1 MLTPQ
6 AIKSL
11 SLLLLAGGALASF
24 NPFGPARAADGI
36 EVAAASTY
44 GPMAAESLALPN
56 CASTNYDATRR
67 LYTIVSGGA
76 RVARGTG
83 EPLDA
88 RGAVLEAKNM
98 PVNQQCIL
106 HVVPAG
112 AAAAP
117 GEMPAGRY
125 TVYYSGGGDG
135 GAGGSARFN
144 GGGGGGASAVQ
155 DLTTV
160 NLAPGNYKLT
170 LGFGGPGGVACHE
183 VLGGGPGYPGAPTG
197 LVALNNGSVVAGASG
212 ADSWK
217 RPSRSQL
224 EKMVG
229 NKDGHGGTGPGKAP
243 GGNGGFNTPAR
254 AFGASEGGANPAP
267 WVAGTPGDNGTGVMP
282 VVATGIGAG
291 GGGGAGLGNGG
302 EGGGLAAPKRAQTI
316 EVLPEV
322 GGLGAGGGGG
332 EGRETFCTAGAA
344 GGPGY
349 MAFRRS

>member
-1 MLTPQ
+1 
-6 AIKSL
+6 
-11 SLLLLAGGALASF
+11 
-24 NPFGPARAADGI
+24 
-36 EVAAASTY
+36 
-44 GPMAAESLALPN
+44 
-56 CASTNYDATRR
+56 
-67 LYTIVSGGA
+67 
-76 RVARGTG
+76 
-83 EPLDA
+83 
-88 RGAVLEAKNM
+88 
-98 PVNQQCIL
+98 
-106 HVVPAG
+106 
-112 AAAAP
+112 
-117 GEMPAGRY
+117 
-125 TVYYSGGGDG
+125 
-135 GAGGSARFN
+135 
-144 GGGGGGASAVQ
+144 
-155 DLTTV
+155 
-160 NLAPGNYKLT
+160 
-170 LGFGGPGGVACHE
+170 

-254 AFGASEGGANPAP
+254 AFGASEGGTNPAP
-267 WVAGTPGDNGTGVMP
+267 WVAGTPGDNGTGVLP